1 MQTLS
6 SQPHLTPGPRAA
18 AAVFLAGVCAFL
30 QLYCTQPLLPLFTS
44 IFHVTKASAGL
55 TVSAATIAV
64 AISAPFFGAL
74 TERLARRRVILAS
87 ILGMAIPTLLA
98 ATATSLAQLIVWRFL
113 QGVMVP
119 GIVAV
124 LVTYIGEEWPPHRV
138 PFIMSLY
145 VSGTALGGF
154 LGRLTAGLLA
164 DWFSWRASFLA
175 LGLASF
181 AGAAAVAAWLPHG
194 RPRPVS
200 ASVGTGGS
208 DPLVKGTG
216 FSPYKQNPET
226 ARALAPEGTRVHQV
240 RALFRLPR
248 LVATFAVGFNVLF
261 SLVAVFTWI
270 TFHLAAPPFSLS
282 TAALSSLFFV
292 YLVGLLVTPVAGYLI
307 TRTGLRTGIAAAML
321 LSMLGVVLTLA
332 PSLPIVILGLAL
344 VCSGVFIAQT
354 ASQSFLRIA
363 TPPESR
369 VTGAGIY
376 MSFYYLG
383 GTAGGV
389 VPSIFWSIGKWP
401 ACVAFILCAQSIALA
416 IALFQLA
423 RSQTHP
429 IHPGIDVIGPKF
441 GLLHPHHHKPAPQ
454 PAPGESNRLGK
465 LIFGTLS
472 FLSCPVH
479 HGACPTGNPS
489 QYMT

>member
-1 MQTLS
+1 MQTPS
-6 SQPHLTPGPRAA
+6 NQPHAAPGPLAA
-18 AAVFLAGVCAFL
+18 AAVFLAGACAFL

-55 TVSAATIAV
+55 TVSAATMAV

-98 ATATSLAQLIVWRFL
+98 ATSQSLTQLIVWRFL

-119 GIVAV
+119 GVVAV
-124 LVTYIGEEWPPHRV
+124 LVTYIGEEWPPNRV

-164 DWFSWRASFLA
+164 DWFSWRVSFLA

-194 RPRPVS
+194 RPRPTSRFSRPGARDLPVGGAGFS
-200 ASVGTGGS
+200 AYKGQAETGRVLQVAKKGGNLYESGEEHPSAAKAGS
-208 DPLVKGTG
+208 DSAELMYELKPVPFTESS
-216 FSPYKQNPET
+216 FSPGC
-226 ARALAPEGTRVHQV
+226 LAPKGGHLPQV

-261 SLVAVFTWI
+261 SLVGVFTWI

-307 TRTGLRTGIAAAML
+307 TRTSLRAGIAGAML
-321 LSMLGVVLTLA
+321 LSMLGVLLTLA
-332 PSLPIVILGLAL
+332 PSLVVVILGLAL
-344 VCSGVFIAQT
+344 MSSGVFIAQT
-354 ASQSFLRIA
+354 ASQSFLRVA
-363 TPPESR
+363 TPAGSR
-369 VTGAGIY
+369 VTGAGLY
-376 MSFYYLG
+376 MSCYYLG
-383 GTAGGV
+383 GTAAGV
-389 VPSIFWSIGKWP
+389 VPAIFWSVGKWP
-401 ACVAFILCAQSIALA
+401 ACVAFILFAQTLALA
-416 IALFQLA
+416 IALFSWRA
-423 RSQTHP
+423 A
-429 IHPGIDVIGPKF
+429 
-441 GLLHPHHHKPAPQ
+441 KPAEFIPET
-454 PAPGESNRLGK
+454 A
-465 LIFGTLS
+465 
-472 FLSCPVH
+472 
-479 HGACPTGNPS
+479 
-489 QYMT
+489 

>member
-1 MQTLS
+1 LPTPS
-6 SQPHLTPGPRAA
+6 VQPHPAPGPNPGPGPA

-30 QLYCTQPLLPLFTS
+30 QLYCTQPLLPLFTHL
-44 IFHVTKASAGL
+44 FHVTKASAGL

-64 AISAPFFGAL
+64 ALSAPFFGAL

-98 ATATSLAQLIVWRFL
+98 ATSQSLPQLIVWRFL

-119 GIVAV
+119 GVVAV
-124 LVTYIGEEWPPHRV
+124 LVTYIGEEWPPNRV

-154 LGRLTAGLLA
+154 LGRLTAGFLT
-164 DWFSWRASFLA
+164 DWFSWRVSFIA

-194 RPRPVS
+194 RPRPHSHRTQTSLPVQ
-200 ASVGTGGS
+200 
-208 DPLVKGTG
+208 L
-216 FSPYKQNPET
+216 
-226 ARALAPEGTRVHQV
+226 

-292 YLVGLLVTPVAGYLI
+292 YLIGLLVTPAAGYLI
-307 TRTGLRTGIAAAML
+307 TRTGLRAGIAAAML
-321 LSMLGVVLTLA
+321 LSMLGVLLTLA
-332 PSLPIVILGLAL
+332 PSLIVILLGLAM

-354 ASQSFLRIA
+354 ASQSFLRVA
-363 TPPESR
+363 TPPGSR
-369 VTGAGIY
+369 VTGAGLY
-376 MSFYYLG
+376 MSCYYLG
-383 GTAGGV
+383 GTAAGV
-389 VPSIFWSIGKWP
+389 VPAIFWSIGKWP
-401 ACVAFILCAQSIALA
+401 ACVAFILVAQALALA
-416 IALFQLA
+416 IALIGW
-423 RSQTHP
+423 RTRPSQPNPNST
-429 IHPGIDVIGPKF
+429 F
-441 GLLHPHHHKPAPQ
+441 PQ
-454 PAPGESNRLGK
+454 PTNLE
-465 LIFGTLS
+465 
-472 FLSCPVH
+472 
-479 HGACPTGNPS
+479 
-489 QYMT
+489 